1 MAKQDRI
8 DFRVDERIKAQFV
21 EAAEVSGMN
30 LSTFMIAAAQEQAVR
45 VQRRQQAVT
54 LSDRDR
60 DRFLAAIE
68 RPARPAPEAMR
79 RARER
84 HAALVVND

>member
-8 DFRVDERIKAQFV
+8 DFRGDERIKAQFV
-21 EAAEVSGMN
+21 ETAERSGMN
-30 LSTFMIAAAQEQAVR
+30 LSTFMITAAQEQVLR
-45 VQRRQQAVT
+45 VQRRERAVS

-68 RPARPAPEAMR
+68 RPARPAPEAMK

-84 HAALVVND
+84 HTAIVVND